1 LAEFAARL
9 QEPALRGSLT
19 ALAGHADA
27 EVRTQVA
34 RSLGA
39 FPHAESL
46 AALTRL
52 ARDPQW
58 PVRAQAARSLGML
71 ADPATLPLLLTALRD
86 PDWWVRMRT
95 GLALTRFGSA
105 GRNALLAAEVG
116 ADPSARDMAR
126 LVLGLSAQALAEFAA

>member
-1 LAEFAARL
+1 MQLNYFFFFFSSRRRHTRCRL
-9 QEPALRGSLT
+9 VTGVQTCAL
-19 ALAGHADA
+19 
-27 EVRTQVA
+27 
-34 RSLGA
+34 
-39 FPHAESL
+39 PIC
-46 AALTRL
+46 
-52 ARDPQW
+52 
-58 PVRAQAARSLGML
+58 ML

-95 GLALTRFGSA
+95 GLALTRLGSA

>member
-1 LAEFAARL
+1 
-9 QEPALRGSLT
+9 
-19 ALAGHADA
+19 
-27 EVRTQVA
+27 
-34 RSLGA
+34 
-39 FPHAESL
+39 
-46 AALTRL
+46 
-52 ARDPQW
+52 
-58 PVRAQAARSLGML
+58 ML

-95 GLALTRFGSA
+95 GLALTRLGSA

>member
-1 LAEFAARL
+1 M
-9 QEPALRGSLT
+9 
-19 ALAGHADA
+19 D
-27 EVRTQVA
+27 RTEIF
-34 RSLGA
+34 G
-39 FPHAESL
+39 
-46 AALTRL
+46 ALTRL
-52 ARDPQW
+52 AVDAQW